1 MRGLGTLVN
10 AGAVLLGG
18 GLGLLLKKGIPQR
31 VSDAVMKALGLAVL
45 YLGLSGA

>member
-18 GLGLLLKKGIPQR
+18 GLGLLLKRASP
-31 VSDAVMKALGLAVL
+31 
-45 YLGLSGA
+45 SGSPMR